1 MDDNARTW
9 MTMLGHGWNVKAW
22 MAMLRHDGVC
32 LGLLNFWEMLKHSSK
47 QVRTK
52 KRSVRDDT
60 GVTLG

>member
-1 MDDNARTW
+1 
-9 MTMLGHGWNVKAW
+9 